1 MATAKKAE
9 ESIVVKIAR
18 LEKKVVHVKLIGDT
32 PLIMHAWSEKAKKMM
47 LAAQQGKKAGKAKE
61 YRNPVREFIDSM
73 YWLSHKPELPDNATE
88 EECEQAFEAA
98 IEAGA
103 QFGFPCSAF
112 KMAGN
117 STAYRANWVKNQM
130 GLRAA
135 YFIRPNVGDFVIIH
149 SDPPVM
155 REDMVKIGM
164 GSSDLRYRGEFRN
177 WWCEFDVEY
186 CEAFGFDLE
195 SLLSI
200 IDAGGVANGVGEWRS
215 ERDGIF
221 GRYHIETSGK

>member
-1 MATAKKAE
+1 MATKKSDEA
-9 ESIVVKIAR
+9 IIVKIAK
-18 LEKKVVHVKLIGDT
+18 LEKKIVHVKLIGDT
-32 PLIMHAWSEKAKKMM
+32 PLIMHAWSEKAKKQM
-47 LAAQQGKKAGKAKE
+47 LDAQQGKKKGKAKE

-73 YWLSHKPELPDNATE
+73 YWLSHKPILADDASE
-88 EECEQAFEAA
+88 EECERAFEAA

-135 YFIRPNVGDFVIIH
+135 YFIKPQVGDYVIIH

-155 REDMVKIGM
+155 REDMVKIGL

-186 CEAFGFDLE
+186 CEAFGFSLDA
-195 SLLSI
+195 LLSI
-200 IDAGGVANGVGEWRS
+200 IDAGGTANGVGEWRS

-221 GRYHIETSGK
+221 GRYHIETTPQP